1 MPTWYVYAPALSVST
16 HVIQTVCGSSVL
28 YIHTYLLFFFS
39 FFLPR
44 TQCCRGCLCYMQAEI
59 ASTGGWRAMHDV
71 RDIRDGALFCIQD
84 ETLLIS
90 TTYYIAMLCP
100 ETYVDTR

>member
-1 MPTWYVYAPALSVST
+1 
-16 HVIQTVCGSSVL
+16 
-28 YIHTYLLFFFS
+28 
-39 FFLPR
+39 
-44 TQCCRGCLCYMQAEI
+44 
-59 ASTGGWRAMHDV
+59 MHDV